1 MRNYNMQN
9 NSSHSFSFLKSSNN
23 PSSYRQC
30 FLSTSFLQICRV
42 FCLENASESS
52 STLISVGCVC
62 VLCCMCVLCVDIMCC
77 VCTCTPHVHTCHVFV
92 CVRVFYVCLCV
103 FHAHDW
109 MHTSVYVGCVHMH
122 VGTCLCVCM
131 YISGCYTPWLPPI
144 CSSGSPGPHTFH
156 DS

>member
-1 MRNYNMQN
+1 MLSLNFFSPNMQ
-9 NSSHSFSFLKSSNN
+9 SFLSGK
-23 PSSYRQC
+23 C
-30 FLSTSFLQICRV
+30 FREFLHSHLCGV
-42 FCLENASESS
+42 
-52 STLISVGCVC
+52 CVC
-62 VLCCMCVLCVDIMCC
+62 VVLYVCVVCRHHVLCVYMH
-77 VCTCTPHVHTCHVFV
+77 TTCHVFV

>member
-1 MRNYNMQN
+1 MLSLNFFSPNMQ
-9 NSSHSFSFLKSSNN
+9 FSGWKMLQRV
-23 PSSYRQC
+23 PP
-30 FLSTSFLQICRV
+30 LSPLWGV
-42 FCLENASESS
+42 
-52 STLISVGCVC
+52 CVC
-62 VLCCMCVLCVDIMCC
+62 VVLYVCVVCRHTSMCC

-122 VGTCLCVCM
+122 VGTCLCVRVC
-131 YISGCYTPWLPPI
+131 ISGCYTPWLPPI
-144 CSSGSPGPHTFH
+144 CSPGSPGPHTFH